1 MQGNNGL
8 VAELMQALRC
18 LPGVGEKSAQRMA
31 FYLLQQNRQIA
42 KNLAR
47 AIQDA
52 AEQVGFCEQ
61 CRTLSE
67 HPVCSLCSNTARDSS
82 QLCVVESP
90 ADVYI
95 IDQATG
101 YKGLYFVLHGR
112 LSPLD
117 GIGPQELR
125 LDLLDQRLQ
134 TGEVSELILATNTT
148 VEGEATAYYLS
159 EMAMN
164 RNVCSTRIAHGVPLG
179 GELDYVD
186 SSTLSHAFSGRH
198 EM

>member
-1 MQGNNGL
+1 MQHDKGL

-18 LPGVGEKSAQRMA
+18 LPGVGPKSAQRMA
-31 FYLLQQNRQIA
+31 FHLLQQDRQIA

-47 AIQDA
+47 SLQDA
-52 AEQVGFCEQ
+52 ADKVGFCEQ

-67 HPVCSLCSNTARDSS
+67 HPLCLVCSNPARDPS
-82 QLCVVESP
+82 QLCIVESP
-90 ADVYI
+90 ADVYT

-101 YKGLYFVLHGR
+101 FKGLYFVLHGR

-117 GIGPQELR
+117 GIGPQELK

-134 TGEVSELILATNTT
+134 NGEVNEIILATNTT
-148 VEGEATAYYLS
+148 VEGEATAYYIN
-159 EMAMN
+159 EMAQN
-164 RNVCSTRIAHGVPLG
+164 RSIHSTRIAHGVPLG
-179 GELDYVD
+179 GELDFVD
-186 SSTLSHAFSGRH
+186 SSTLNHAFSGRH

>member
-1 MQGNNGL
+1 MQEEQGL

-18 LPGVGEKSAQRMA
+18 LPGVGPKSAQRMA
-31 FYLLQQNRQIA
+31 FHLLQQNRQIA
-42 KNLAR
+42 LNLAR
-47 AIQDA
+47 SMQDA

-67 HPVCSLCSNTARDSS
+67 HVLCTLCSNSARDQSI
-82 QLCVVESP
+82 LCIVESP

-101 YKGLYFVLHGR
+101 FKGLYFVLHGR

-117 GIGPQELR
+117 GIGPQELK
-125 LDLLDQRLQ
+125 LELLDQRLQ
-134 TGEVSELILATNTT
+134 SGEINEMILATNTT

-159 EMAMN
+159 EMARN
-164 RNVCSTRIAHGVPLG
+164 RSIRSTRIAHGVPLG

-186 SSTLSHAFSGRH
+186 SSTLSHAFSGRQ

>member
-1 MQGNNGL
+1 MQHEQGL

-18 LPGVGEKSAQRMA
+18 LPGVGPKSAQRMT
-31 FYLLQQNRQIA
+31 FHLLQQNRQMAI
-42 KNLAR
+42 NLAR
-47 AIQDA
+47 SLQEA
-52 AEQVGFCEQ
+52 AEHVGFCEQ

-67 HPVCSLCSNTARDSS
+67 YPLCSLCSNPARDQSL
-82 QLCVVESP
+82 LCIVESP
-90 ADVYI
+90 ADVYT

-101 YKGLYFVLHGR
+101 FKGLYFVLHGS

-117 GIGPQELR
+117 GVGPHELK

-134 TGEVSELILATNTT
+134 DGEINEMILATNTT
-148 VEGEATAYYLS
+148 VEGEATAYYIR
-159 EMAMN
+159 EMAQIH
-164 RNVCSTRIAHGVPLG
+164 RIRTTRIAHGVPLG

-186 SSTLSHAFSGRH
+186 SSTLSHAFSGRQ

>member
-1 MQGNNGL
+1 MQQEKGL
-8 VAELMQALRC
+8 VAQLMQALQC
-18 LPGVGEKSAQRMA
+18 LPGVGPKSAQRMA
-31 FYLLQQNRQIA
+31 FHLLQQDRQIA
-42 KNLAR
+42 KNLAHTL
-47 AIQDA
+47 QDA
-52 AEQVGFCEQ
+52 AQLVGFCEQ

-67 HPVCSLCSNTARDSS
+67 HPLCSTCANPARDRSV
-82 QLCVVESP
+82 LCIVESP

-101 YKGLYFVLHGR
+101 FKGLYFVLHGR

-117 GIGPQELR
+117 GIGPQELK
-125 LDLLDQRLQ
+125 LELLDQRLQ
-134 TGEVSELILATNTT
+134 SGEINEMILATNTT
-148 VEGEATAYYLS
+148 VEGEATAYYIS
-159 EMAMN
+159 EMAQN
-164 RNVCSTRIAHGVPLG
+164 HHIRSTQIAHGVPLG

>member
-1 MQGNNGL
+1 MEQEKGL
-8 VAELMQALRC
+8 VADLMQALRC
-18 LPGVGEKSAQRMA
+18 LPGVGPKSAQRMA
-31 FYLLQQNRQIA
+31 FHLLQQDRQVA
-42 KNLAR
+42 KNLASTL
-47 AIQDA
+47 QDA
-52 AEQVGFCEQ
+52 AQLVGFCDQ

-67 HPVCSLCSNTARDSS
+67 HSLCSICSNPARDRSV
-82 QLCVVESP
+82 LCVVESP

-101 YKGLYFVLHGR
+101 FKGLYFVLHGR

-117 GIGPQELR
+117 GIGPQELK
-125 LDLLDQRLQ
+125 LELLDQRLQ
-134 TGEVSELILATNTT
+134 SGEINEMILATNTT
-148 VEGEATAYYLS
+148 VEGEATAYYIS
-159 EMAMN
+159 EMAQN
-164 RNVCSTRIAHGVPLG
+164 HHIRSTQIAHGVPLG

>member
-1 MQGNNGL
+1 VQQDKGL

-18 LPGVGEKSAQRMA
+18 LPGVGPKSAQRMA
-31 FYLLQQNRQIA
+31 FYLLQQDRQVA
-42 KNLAR
+42 KNLASTL
-47 AIQDA
+47 QDA
-52 AEQVGFCEQ
+52 AQLVGFCDQ

-67 HPVCSLCSNTARDSS
+67 HPLCSTCANPARDRSV
-82 QLCVVESP
+82 LCIVESP

-95 IDQATG
+95 IDQSTG
-101 YKGLYFVLHGR
+101 FNGLYFVLHGR

-117 GIGPQELR
+117 GIGPQELK
-125 LDLLDQRLQ
+125 LELLDQRLQ
-134 TGEVSELILATNTT
+134 SGEINEMILATNTT
-148 VEGEATAYYLS
+148 VEGEATAYYIR
-159 EMAMN
+159 EMAQN
-164 RNVCSTRIAHGVPLG
+164 HQIRSTQIAHGVPLG